1 MATIETGAATIR
13 YETWGDKGRP
23 AVLMLA
29 PGGLKGSRIE
39 AWANAPWNPIEA
51 LSASGRYRVVG
62 MDQRN
67 TGTSFAP
74 ITAGDGWPDYA
85 ADQLALMDELGIE
98 RFGVMGMCI
107 GGAFI
112 MELIEQAPERIT
124 AAVAM
129 QPIGLSDNRPEFRKA
144 FEDWRAAVGD
154 DHPEASDADWEG
166 VWDNMYGGDEV
177 LWSVPGSLL
186 PSVDTP
192 ILVLQGNDVYHPT
205 AASRLLAER
214 APAATLV
221 ERWKDPADQ
230 PAARAAVDA
239 FLQRM
244 LDG

>member
-1 MATIETGAATIR
+1 MATMQTGPVTIR
-13 YETWGDKGRP
+13 YETWGDEGRP

-39 AWANAPWNPIEA
+39 TWANAPWNPIDA

-74 ITAGDGWPDYA
+74 ITAADGWPTYA
-85 ADQLALMDELGIE
+85 ADHLALMDHLGID
-98 RFGVMGMCI
+98 RFCVMGMCI

-112 MELIEQAPERIT
+112 MKLVELASPRIT

-129 QPIGLSDNRPEFRKA
+129 QPIGLADNRDEFRKA
-144 FEDWRAAVGD
+144 FEDWRDEVGG

-166 VWDNMYGGDEV
+166 VWQNMYGGDDV
-177 LWSVPGSLL
+177 LWSVPESLL
-186 PSVDTP
+186 PYVDTP
-192 ILVLQGNDVYHPT
+192 ILVLQGNDVYHPA
-205 AASRLLAER
+205 AASRLLADKV
-214 APAATLV
+214 PSATLV

-230 PAARAAVDA
+230 PAARAAVDD
-239 FLQRM
+239 FLAEHTS
-244 LDG
+244 